1 MPRLP
6 VRCLLFISSYFPL
19 TLIFSFILSENHP
32 GWAIGV
38 LLFGFA
44 SLIGLALYF
53 GVFATRGKTIF
64 HEKVTGVQRRDG
76 DIMSYFASYLI
87 PFITFTLDGWR
98 QIATISVVVLV
109 LLVLY
114 VTSNMIYINP
124 VLNLAGYHLYE
135 VTLENS
141 DLSHYLITRR
151 RVVRGKTIAV
161 VRIGEAA
168 FLETRK

>member
-6 VRCLLFISSYFPL
+6 VRFLLFISSYFPL
-19 TLIFSFILSENHP
+19 TLIFSFVLSENHLD
-32 GWAIGV
+32 WAIRV

-44 SLIGLALYF
+44 SLIGLALYI
-53 GVFATRGKTIF
+53 GIFAKRGKTIF

-98 QIATISVVVLV
+98 QIATIIVVVLV

-124 VLNLAGYHLYE
+124 VLSFAGYHLYE
-135 VTLENS
+135 VNLENS
-141 DLSHYLITRR
+141 EQSHFLITRR
-151 RVVRGKTIAV
+151 RVIRGRMIAV